1 MEPNINNTVQTKE
14 NLYPF
19 FVSIRFRGSDK
30 SYFFSTSFSDLKP
43 GDLVLKQFQAMK
55 LEQYAQRPLLFPS
68 IILPWN

>member
-30 SYFFSTSFSDLKP
+30 SYFFSTSFS
-43 GDLVLKQFQAMK
+43 
-55 LEQYAQRPLLFPS
+55 E
-68 IILPWN
+68 LPRHQLS